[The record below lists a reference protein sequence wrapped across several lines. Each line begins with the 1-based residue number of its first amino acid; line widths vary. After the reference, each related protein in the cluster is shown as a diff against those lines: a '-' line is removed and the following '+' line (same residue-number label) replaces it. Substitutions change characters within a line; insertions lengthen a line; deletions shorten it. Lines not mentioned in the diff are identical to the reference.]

1 MKKYS
6 FLFVVLSVLVL
17 SVSAF
22 AADGEWTSWEADLSG
37 AAEIKCSFAEPFL
50 ENEGV
55 KAVLGEVTEDD
66 WALGPEDAVMTL
78 IEYAD
83 FQCPYCSRAGL
94 TALAFQ
100 AAHPDEVRYVYRHF
114 PLSFHEKAPMSAY
127 AADAAGKQGFFFE
140 AERWLYETQN
150 EWSAF
155 ATLEG
160 SEAFEKFDAWLRE
173 NIQTVLPELDHEKWT
188 EDYESEEVRAV
199 VDASFDK
206 VNATGLIN
214 GTPTFFAH
222 FYQTSYDLAVLEQY
236 IDLFKMQK
244 SYRTSC
250 PVMALEK
257 DKEYRAVL
265 HTTAGDVVIDLFEE
279 EAPNLVSSFMALA
292 AEGFY
297 NGNTFHN
304 VVDGFIAQTGDPS
317 ATGVGLA
324 GYYLEDENLN
334 NGGFNEPGAVAMAN
348 TGEDKNS
355 SQFFLTQDLKT
366 YFSEGYAAQ
375 NAELTEEE
383 LNAKVEARLDAMNA
397 KYPVFGRV
405 SEESLEVLPQ
415 INTTTVIESVD
426 IEVR

>member
-22 AADGEWTSWEADLSG
+22 AAEGEWTAWEADLSG
-37 AAEIKCSFAEPFL
+37 AAEIKCTFADPFL

-94 TALAFQ
+94 IALEFQ

-127 AADAAGKQGFFFE
+127 AADAAGKQGLFFE
-140 AERWLYETQN
+140 AERWLYETQSD
-150 EWSAF
+150 W
-155 ATLEG
+155 TYLE
-160 SEAFEKFDAWLRE
+160 SLEEFDAWLRE
-173 NIQTVLPELDHEKWT
+173 NIQTALPDLDLEKWT
-188 EDYESEEVRAV
+188 ADYESEEVRAV

-206 VNATGLIN
+206 VNATGLIS
-214 GTPTFFAH
+214 GTPTFFAN
-222 FYQTSYDLAVLEQY
+222 FYQTSYEPAVLEQY

-244 SYRTSC
+244 NYRTSC
-250 PVMALEK
+250 PVMALEEG
-257 DKEYRAVL
+257 KEYRAVL
-265 HTTAGDVVIDLFEE
+265 HTTEGDVVIDLFEE

-292 AEGFY
+292 ADGFY

-304 VVDGFIAQTGDPS
+304 VVEGFIAQTGDPS

-355 SQFFLTQDLKT
+355 SQFFLTQDLKS
-366 YFSEGYAAQ
+366 YFGEGYAAQ

-405 SEESLEVLPQ
+405 SEESLEVLPK

>member
-6 FLFVVLSVLVL
+6 FLFVVLSVLIL

-22 AADGEWTSWEADLSG
+22 AADGEWTKWEADLSG
-37 AAEIKCSFAEPFL
+37 AAEIKCTFAEPFL
-50 ENEGV
+50 ENEGI

-66 WALGPEDAVMTL
+66 WAIGPEDAVMTL

-94 TALAFQ
+94 IALEFQ

-127 AADAAGKQGFFFE
+127 AADAAGKQGLFFE

-150 EWSAF
+150 EWTYIE
-155 ATLEG
+155 TLE
-160 SEAFEKFDAWLRE
+160 AFDAWLRE
-173 NIQTVLPELDHEKWT
+173 NIQTALPELDHEKWT
-188 EDYESEEVRAV
+188 ADYESEEVRAV

-206 VNATGLIN
+206 VNATGIIN
-214 GTPTFFAH
+214 GTPTFFAN
-222 FYQTSYDLAVLEQY
+222 FYQTSYEPAVLEQY

-250 PVMALEK
+250 PVMAMEK
-257 DKEYRAVL
+257 GKEYRAVL
-265 HTTAGDVVIDLFEE
+265 HTTEGDVVIDLFEE

-292 AEGFY
+292 ADGFY

-304 VVDGFIAQTGDPS
+304 VVQGFIAQTGDPS

-355 SQFFLTQDLKT
+355 SQFFLTQDLKS
-366 YFSEGYAAQ
+366 YFGEGYAAQ

>member
-22 AADGEWTSWEADLSG
+22 AADGEWTAWEADLSG
-37 AAEIKCSFAEPFL
+37 AAEIKCTFADPLL

-94 TALAFQ
+94 IALEFQ

-127 AADAAGKQGFFFE
+127 AADAAGKQGLFFE
-140 AERWLYETQN
+140 VERWLYETQD
-150 EWSAF
+150 EWTYLE
-155 ATLEG
+155 TLE
-160 SEAFEKFDAWLRE
+160 EFDAWLRE
-173 NIQTVLPELDHEKWT
+173 NIQTVLPDLDYEKWT
-188 EDYESEEVRAV
+188 ADYESEEVRAV

-206 VNATGLIN
+206 VNATGLIS
-214 GTPTFFAH
+214 GTPTFFAN
-222 FYQTSYDLAVLEQY
+222 FYQTSYEPAVLEQY

-244 SYRTSC
+244 NYRTSC
-250 PVMALEK
+250 PVMALEEG
-257 DKEYRAVL
+257 KEYRAVL

-292 AEGFY
+292 ADGFY

-304 VVDGFIAQTGDPS
+304 VVEGFIAQTGDPS

-405 SEESLEVLPQ
+405 SEESLEVLPK

>member
-22 AADGEWTSWEADLSG
+22 AAEGEWTAWEADLSG
-37 AAEIKCSFAEPFL
+37 AAEIKCTFADPFL

-94 TALAFQ
+94 IALEFQ

-127 AADAAGKQGFFFE
+127 AADAAGKQGLFFE
-140 AERWLYETQN
+140 AERWLYETQSDWTYL
-150 EWSAF
+150 E
-155 ATLEG
+155 TLE
-160 SEAFEKFDAWLRE
+160 EFDAWLRE
-173 NIQTVLPELDHEKWT
+173 NIQTVLPDLDYEKWT
-188 EDYESEEVRAV
+188 ADYESEEVRAV

-206 VNATGLIN
+206 VNATGLIS
-214 GTPTFFAH
+214 GTPTFFAN
-222 FYQTSYDLAVLEQY
+222 FYQTSYEPAVLEQY

-244 SYRTSC
+244 NYRTSC
-250 PVMALEK
+250 PVMALEEG
-257 DKEYRAVL
+257 KEYRAVL
-265 HTTAGDVVIDLFEE
+265 HTTEGDVVIDLFEE

-292 AEGFY
+292 ADGFY

-304 VVDGFIAQTGDPS
+304 VVEGFIAQTGDPS

-355 SQFFLTQDLKT
+355 SQFFLTQDLKS
-366 YFSEGYAAQ
+366 YFGEGYAAQ

-405 SEESLEVLPQ
+405 SEGSLEVLPQ

>member
-22 AADGEWTSWEADLSG
+22 AADGEWTAWEADLSG
-37 AAEIKCSFAEPFL
+37 AAEIKCTFAEPFL

-55 KAVLGEVTEDD
+55 KAVLGEVTEND
-66 WALGPEDAVMTL
+66 WVLGPEDAVMTL

-127 AADAAGKQGFFFE
+127 AADAAGKQGLFFE

-150 EWSAF
+150 EWTYLE
-155 ATLEG
+155 TLE
-160 SEAFEKFDAWLRE
+160 AFDAWLRE
-173 NIQTVLPELDHEKWT
+173 NIQTALPDLDLEKWT
-188 EDYESEEVRAV
+188 ADYESEEVRAV

-214 GTPTFFAH
+214 GTPTFFAN

>member
-22 AADGEWTSWEADLSG
+22 AADGEWTAWEADLSG
-37 AAEIKCSFAEPFL
+37 AAEIKCTFAEPFL

-94 TALAFQ
+94 IALEFQ

-127 AADAAGKQGFFFE
+127 AADAAGKQGLFFE

-150 EWSAF
+150 EWTYLE
-155 ATLEG
+155 TLE
-160 SEAFEKFDAWLRE
+160 AFDAWLRE
-173 NIQTVLPELDHEKWT
+173 NIQTALPDLDLEKWT
-188 EDYESEEVRAV
+188 ADYESEEVRAV

-214 GTPTFFAH
+214 GTPTFFAN

>member
-22 AADGEWTSWEADLSG
+22 AADDEWTAWEADLSG
-37 AAEIKCSFAEPFL
+37 AAEIKCTFAEPFL

-55 KAVLGEVTEDD
+55 KAVLGEVTEND
-66 WALGPEDAVMTL
+66 WVLGPEDAVMTL

-150 EWSAF
+150 EWTYLE
-155 ATLEG
+155 TLE
-160 SEAFEKFDAWLRE
+160 AFDTWLRE
-173 NIQTVLPELDHEKWT
+173 NIQTALPDLDLEKWAA
-188 EDYESEEVRAV
+188 DYESEEVRAV

-214 GTPTFFAH
+214 GTPTFFAN

>member
-22 AADGEWTSWEADLSG
+22 AADGEWTAWEADLSG
-37 AAEIKCSFAEPFL
+37 AAEIKCTFADPFL

-94 TALAFQ
+94 IALEFQ

-127 AADAAGKQGFFFE
+127 AADAAGKQGLFFE
-140 AERWLYETQN
+140 AERWLYETQSDWTYL
-150 EWSAF
+150 E
-155 ATLEG
+155 TLE
-160 SEAFEKFDAWLRE
+160 EFDAWLRE
-173 NIQTVLPELDHEKWT
+173 NIQTVLPDLDYEKWT
-188 EDYESEEVRAV
+188 ADYESEEVRAV

-206 VNATGLIN
+206 VNATGLIS
-214 GTPTFFAH
+214 GTPTFFAN

-250 PVMALEK
+250 PVMALEEG
-257 DKEYRAVL
+257 KEYRAVL

-292 AEGFY
+292 ADGFY

-304 VVDGFIAQTGDPS
+304 VVEGFIAQTGDPS

>member
-22 AADGEWTSWEADLSG
+22 AADGEWTAWEADLSG
-37 AAEIKCSFAEPFL
+37 AAEIKCTFAEPFL

-55 KAVLGEVTEDD
+55 KAVLGEVTEND
-66 WALGPEDAVMTL
+66 WVLGPEDAVMTL

-140 AERWLYETQN
+140 AERWLYETQS
-150 EWSAF
+150 EWTYLE
-155 ATLEG
+155 TLDE
-160 SEAFEKFDAWLRE
+160 FDAWLRE
-173 NIQTVLPELDHEKWT
+173 NIQTALPELDLEQWT
-188 EDYESEEVRAV
+188 ADYESEEVRAV

-206 VNATGLIN
+206 VNATGLIS
-214 GTPTFFAH
+214 GTPTFFAN

-244 SYRTSC
+244 SYRTVC
-250 PVMALEK
+250 PVMALEEG
-257 DKEYRAVL
+257 KEYRAVL

-292 AEGFY
+292 ADGFY

-304 VVDGFIAQTGDPS
+304 VVEGFIAQTGDPS

-355 SQFFLTQDLKT
+355 SQFFLTQDLNT

>member
-22 AADGEWTSWEADLSG
+22 AADGEWTAWEADLSG
-37 AAEIKCSFAEPFL
+37 AAEIKCTFADPFL

-94 TALAFQ
+94 IALEFQ

-127 AADAAGKQGFFFE
+127 AADAAGKQGLFFE
-140 AERWLYETQN
+140 AERWLYETQSDWTYL
-150 EWSAF
+150 E
-155 ATLEG
+155 TLE
-160 SEAFEKFDAWLRE
+160 AFDAWLRE
-173 NIQTVLPELDHEKWT
+173 NIQTVLPDLDYEKWT
-188 EDYESEEVRAV
+188 ADYESEEVRAV

-206 VNATGLIN
+206 VNATGLIS
-214 GTPTFFAH
+214 GTPTFFAN

-244 SYRTSC
+244 NYRTAC
-250 PVMALEK
+250 PVMALEEG
-257 DKEYRAVL
+257 KEYRAVL
-265 HTTAGDVVIDLFEE
+265 HTTEGDVVIDLFEE

-292 AEGFY
+292 ADGFY

-304 VVDGFIAQTGDPS
+304 VVEGFIAQTGDPS

-355 SQFFLTQDLKT
+355 SQFFLAQDLKT
-366 YFSEGYAAQ
+366 YFGEGYAAQ

-426 IEVR
+426 IAVR

>member
-55 KAVLGEVTEDD
+55 KAVLGEVTEND
-66 WALGPEDAVMTL
+66 WVLGPEDAVMTL

-94 TALAFQ
+94 IALEFQ

-127 AADAAGKQGFFFE
+127 AADAAGKQGLFFE
-140 AERWLYETQN
+140 AERWLYETQSDWTYL
-150 EWSAF
+150 E
-155 ATLEG
+155 TLE
-160 SEAFEKFDAWLRE
+160 EFDAWLRE
-173 NIQTVLPELDHEKWT
+173 NIQTALPDLDLEKWT
-188 EDYESEEVRAV
+188 ADYESEEVRAV

-206 VNATGLIN
+206 VNATGLIS
-214 GTPTFFAH
+214 GTPTFFAN
-222 FYQTSYDLAVLEQY
+222 FYQTSYEPAVLEQY

-244 SYRTSC
+244 NYRTSC
-250 PVMALEK
+250 PVMALEAG
-257 DKEYRAVL
+257 KEYRAVL

-292 AEGFY
+292 ADGFY

-415 INTTTVIESVD
+415 INTTTLIESVD

>member
-22 AADGEWTSWEADLSG
+22 AADGEWTAWEADLSG
-37 AAEIKCSFAEPFL
+37 AAEIKCTFAEPFL

-55 KAVLGEVTEDD
+55 KAVLGEVTEND
-66 WALGPEDAVMTL
+66 WVLGPEDAVMTL
-78 IEYAD
+78 VEYAD

-140 AERWLYETQN
+140 AERWLYETQS
-150 EWSAF
+150 EWTYLE
-155 ATLEG
+155 TLDE
-160 SEAFEKFDAWLRE
+160 FDAWLRE
-173 NIQTVLPELDHEKWT
+173 NIQTALPELDLEQWT
-188 EDYESEEVRAV
+188 ADYESEEVRAV

-206 VNATGLIN
+206 VNATGLIS
-214 GTPTFFAH
+214 GTPTFFAN

-244 SYRTSC
+244 SYRTVC
-250 PVMALEK
+250 PVMALEEG
-257 DKEYRAVL
+257 KEYRAVL

-292 AEGFY
+292 ADGFY

-304 VVDGFIAQTGDPS
+304 VVEGFIAQTGDPS

-355 SQFFLTQDLKT
+355 SQFFLTQDLNT

>member
-6 FLFVVLSVLVL
+6 FLFVVLSVLIL

-22 AADGEWTSWEADLSG
+22 AADGEWTKWEADLSG
-37 AAEIKCSFAEPFL
+37 AAEIKCTFAEPFL
-50 ENEGV
+50 ENEVV

-94 TALAFQ
+94 TALEFQ

-127 AADAAGKQGFFFE
+127 AADAAGKQGLFFE
-140 AERWLYETQN
+140 AEHWLYETQN
-150 EWSAF
+150 DWTYLE
-155 ATLEG
+155 TLED
-160 SEAFEKFDAWLRE
+160 FDAWLRE
-173 NIQTVLPELDHEKWT
+173 NIQTALPELDLEQWT
-188 EDYESEEVRAV
+188 ADYESEEVRAA

-214 GTPTFFAH
+214 GTPTFFAN

-236 IDLFKMQK
+236 IDLFNMQK

-250 PVMALEK
+250 PVMALEEG
-257 DKEYRAVL
+257 KEYRAVL
-265 HTTAGDVVIDLFEE
+265 HTTEGDVVIDLFEE
-279 EAPNLVSSFMALA
+279 EAPNLVSSFMTLA
-292 AEGFY
+292 ADGFY

-324 GYYLEDENLN
+324 GYYLDDENLN
-334 NGGFNEPGAVAMAN
+334 NGGFDEPGAVAMAN

-383 LNAKVEARLDAMNA
+383 LNAKVDARLDAMNA

>member
-6 FLFVVLSVLVL
+6 FLFVVLSVLML

-22 AADGEWTSWEADLSG
+22 AADGEWTAWEADLSG
-37 AAEIKCSFAEPFL
+37 AAEIKCTFAEPFL

-55 KAVLGEVTEDD
+55 KAVLGEVTEND

-127 AADAAGKQGFFFE
+127 AADAAGKQGLFFE

-150 EWSAF
+150 DWTYLE
-155 ATLEG
+155 TLE
-160 SEAFEKFDAWLRE
+160 EFDAWLRE
-173 NIQTVLPELDHEKWT
+173 NIQTALPDLDYEKWT
-188 EDYESEEVRAV
+188 ADYESEEVRAV

-214 GTPTFFAH
+214 GTPTFFAN

-250 PVMALEK
+250 PVMALEEG
-257 DKEYRAVL
+257 KEYRAVL

-292 AEGFY
+292 ADGFY

-304 VVDGFIAQTGDPS
+304 VVEGFIAQTGDPS

-383 LNAKVEARLDAMNA
+383 LNAKVDTRLDAMNA

>member
-22 AADGEWTSWEADLSG
+22 AADGEWTAWEADLSG
-37 AAEIKCSFAEPFL
+37 AAEIKCTFADPFL

-94 TALAFQ
+94 IALEFQ

-127 AADAAGKQGFFFE
+127 AADAAGKQGLFFE
-140 AERWLYETQN
+140 AERWLYETQSD
-150 EWSAF
+150 W
-155 ATLEG
+155 TYLE
-160 SEAFEKFDAWLRE
+160 SLEEFDAWLRE
-173 NIQTVLPELDHEKWT
+173 NIQTALPDLDYEKWT
-188 EDYESEEVRAV
+188 ADYESEEVRAV

-206 VNATGLIN
+206 VNATGLIS
-214 GTPTFFAH
+214 GTPTFFAN
-222 FYQTSYDLAVLEQY
+222 FYQTSYEPAVLEQY

-250 PVMALEK
+250 PVMALEAG
-257 DKEYRAVL
+257 KEYRAVL

-292 AEGFY
+292 ADGFY

-355 SQFFLTQDLKT
+355 SQFFLTQDLKS
-366 YFSEGYAAQ
+366 YFGEGYAAQ

-426 IEVR
+426 IEVRG

>member
-22 AADGEWTSWEADLSG
+22 AAEGEWTAWEADLSG
-37 AAEIKCSFAEPFL
+37 AAEIKCTFADPFL

-94 TALAFQ
+94 IALEFQ

-127 AADAAGKQGFFFE
+127 AADAAGKQGLFFE
-140 AERWLYETQN
+140 AERWLYETQSDWTYL
-150 EWSAF
+150 E
-155 ATLEG
+155 TLE
-160 SEAFEKFDAWLRE
+160 EFDAWLRE
-173 NIQTVLPELDHEKWT
+173 NIQTVLPNLDYEKWT
-188 EDYESEEVRAV
+188 ADYESEEVRAV

-206 VNATGLIN
+206 VNATGLIS
-214 GTPTFFAH
+214 GTPTFFAN
-222 FYQTSYDLAVLEQY
+222 FYQTSYEPAVLEQY

-244 SYRTSC
+244 NYRTSC
-250 PVMALEK
+250 PVMALEEG
-257 DKEYRAVL
+257 KEYRAVL
-265 HTTAGDVVIDLFEE
+265 HTTEGDVVIDLFEE

-292 AEGFY
+292 ADGFY

-355 SQFFLTQDLKT
+355 SQFFLTQDLNT

>member
-1 MKKYS
+1 MKKNS

-22 AADGEWTSWEADLSG
+22 AADGEWTAWEADLSG
-37 AAEIKCSFAEPFL
+37 AAEIKCTFADPFL

-94 TALAFQ
+94 IALEFQ

-127 AADAAGKQGFFFE
+127 AADAAGKQGLFFE
-140 AERWLYETQN
+140 AERWLYETQSD
-150 EWSAF
+150 W
-155 ATLEG
+155 TYLE
-160 SEAFEKFDAWLRE
+160 SLEEFDAWLRE
-173 NIQTVLPELDHEKWT
+173 NIQTALPDLDLEKWT
-188 EDYESEEVRAV
+188 ADYESEEVRAV

-206 VNATGLIN
+206 VNATGLIS
-214 GTPTFFAH
+214 GTPTFFAN
-222 FYQTSYDLAVLEQY
+222 FYQTSYEPAVLEQY

-244 SYRTSC
+244 NYRTSC
-250 PVMALEK
+250 PVMALEEG
-257 DKEYRAVL
+257 KEYRAVL
-265 HTTAGDVVIDLFEE
+265 HTTEGDVVIDLFEE
-279 EAPNLVSSFMALA
+279 EAPSLVSSFMALA
-292 AEGFY
+292 ADGFY

-304 VVDGFIAQTGDPS
+304 VVEGFIAQTGDPS

-383 LNAKVEARLDAMNA
+383 LNAKVDARLDAMNA

-405 SEESLEVLPQ
+405 SEESLEVLPK

>member
-22 AADGEWTSWEADLSG
+22 AADGEWTAWEADLSG
-37 AAEIKCSFAEPFL
+37 AAEMKCTFADPFL

-94 TALAFQ
+94 IALEFQ

-127 AADAAGKQGFFFE
+127 AADAAGKQGLFFE
-140 AERWLYETQN
+140 AERWLYETQSD
-150 EWSAF
+150 W
-155 ATLEG
+155 TYLE
-160 SEAFEKFDAWLRE
+160 SLEEFDAWLRE
-173 NIQTVLPELDHEKWT
+173 NIQTVLPNLDYEKWT
-188 EDYESEEVRAV
+188 ADYESEEVRAV

-206 VNATGLIN
+206 VNATGLIS
-214 GTPTFFAH
+214 GTPTFFAN
-222 FYQTSYDLAVLEQY
+222 FYQTSYEPAVLEQY

-244 SYRTSC
+244 NYRTSC
-250 PVMALEK
+250 PVMALEEG
-257 DKEYRAVL
+257 KEYRAVL
-265 HTTAGDVVIDLFEE
+265 HTTEGDVVIDLFEE

-292 AEGFY
+292 ADGFY

-304 VVDGFIAQTGDPS
+304 VVEGFIAQTGDPS

-355 SQFFLTQDLKT
+355 SQFFLTQDLKS
-366 YFSEGYAAQ
+366 YFGEGYAAQ

-426 IEVR
+426 IEGR